1 MAPQPELHRGRQ
13 FAVQTFFRPGF
24 PLALQVDEKLQSSS
38 PPEQV
43 GGCRANL

>member
-13 FAVQTFFRPGF
+13 FAVQTFSGPGV
-24 PLALQVDEKLQSSS
+24 PLALQPDEEAAELP

-43 GGCRANL
+43 ELPREL